1 MAKNKRKAK
10 AFATRGKRTQLPSGL
25 DDHNSYVLA
34 LRAPDSSLLA
44 SSSTSS
50 SLHPPS
56 VHTEGPAS
64 LSPIPEDVSCNLE
77 IPLPDL
83 EVVTV
88 EDCSDDEPLADALL
102 ADEQLDLDFSD
113 DDGGDM
119 PSHVPS
125 PSVSV
130 PPSSSAA
137 CLPLSPKA
145 SQGYPSSSIT
155 VADATPISYSG
166 TPSGLA
172 SPSSPRSR
180 SFSPPRV
187 TQGCLP
193 PAIPYA
199 TPSPVT
205 SPFDVWNLCA
215 VGYISGKN
223 PGFKALNGICSSV
236 WKCDVTL
243 TIHDSGW
250 LICRFSREEDKI
262 FVLNGGPYM
271 VAGQPLVLKAM
282 PCFFFIFLMKRCLKS
297 RFGFAFQ
304 TSLYVVGL
312 PPVCPR
318 SLVFWANLF
327 KVIMLPPCSHCNESL
342 PKFYNF
348 CNVIGHTR
356 SLCSQALSANDTEVL
371 VEPTLP
377 IHPGK
382 GSVFDRLGPQLE
394 VQPIP
399 APSVEPA
406 HPVQLNALSSS
417 DTYTDW
423 IAMEPRRKAKK
434 HNRPNP
440 KGKEVISD
448 DMETYVAPSNCAGM
462 TGPPRAKDP
471 PTSTVVTRPSSTT
484 RPTPT
489 LLINPHDGPPNLV
502 TVTDNRRA
510 PPPHSRVS

>member
-205 SPFDVWNLCA
+205 SP
-215 VGYISGKN
+215 
-223 PGFKALNGICSSV
+223 
-236 WKCDVTL
+236 
-243 TIHDSGW
+243 
-250 LICRFSREEDKI
+250 
-262 FVLNGGPYM
+262 
-271 VAGQPLVLKAM
+271 
-282 PCFFFIFLMKRCLKS
+282 
-297 RFGFAFQ
+297 
-304 TSLYVVGL
+304 
-312 PPVCPR
+312 
-318 SLVFWANLF
+318 
-327 KVIMLPPCSHCNESL
+327 
-342 PKFYNF
+342 
-348 CNVIGHTR
+348 
-356 SLCSQALSANDTEVL
+356 
-371 VEPTLP
+371 
-377 IHPGK
+377 
-382 GSVFDRLGPQLE
+382 LE